1 MDTSNLYL
9 YQLMNDWGL
18 FRRSYLLKFMLIAV
32 LGTLVP
38 LIAVVLYIA
47 ISQSYNLMNALPIVM
62 AALIAT
68 LIGAALTLSFLR
80 SLLMP
85 VRETSDSLK
94 KYLAERHL
102 PNLPTLY
109 SDEAGQLMAD
119 AQYVVTRLDNALRE
133 LENISLTDHLTGV
146 YNRRAGEQRLNEEI
160 ARAERDNKDFLLA
173 FIDINMLKKINNQY
187 GHDAGDA
194 SIIHVATLLAENV
207 RRGDWCA
214 RWADDVFILAVY
226 HPEIS
231 TELVFNRLMAELQAR
246 PCPVRHDVT
255 LNLSVSIGVAVYQR
269 GVAEETL
276 IHQADQALNQA
287 KQLGQSQSHVV
298 FNVANKA

>member
-1 MDTSNLYL
+1 MQTRNLHL
-9 YQLMNDWGL
+9 YQFMNDWGL
-18 FRRSYLLKFMLIAV
+18 FRRSYLLKFMLVAF
-32 LGTLVP
+32 LGTHVP
-38 LIAVVLYIA
+38 LIVLVLYIA
-47 ISQSYNLMNALPIVM
+47 LSQSYSLMGALPIVI
-62 AALIAT
+62 ATLLAT
-68 LIGAALTLSFLR
+68 LIGAAITLSFLG

-85 VRETSDSLK
+85 VRQTSESLK
-94 KYLAERHL
+94 QYLTER
-102 PNLPTLY
+102 NLPSLPTVY
-109 SDEAGQLMAD
+109 DDEAGQLMAD

-160 ARAERDNKDFLLA
+160 ARAERENQHFLLA
-173 FIDINMLKKINNQY
+173 FIDINSLKKINDQY

-194 SIIHVATLLAENV
+194 CVIHVATLLAENV

-214 RWADDVFILAVY
+214 RWAADEFILAVY

-231 TELVFNRLMAELQAR
+231 TELVFNRLLAELQAR

-269 GVAEETL
+269 GVAVETL
-276 IHQADQALNQA
+276 IRQADQAMYQA
-287 KQLGQSQSHVV
+287 KQLSQDQSHV
-298 FNVANKA
+298 ALYGK